1 MIINFSKESPLWLA
15 EFILTE
21 HGDYIEELKKQRGI
35 GHDDRPEILKIFVDY
50 FKTVKDI
57 KVEDVNSDA
66 VFHIDDKLAVIK
78 ILKYCD

>member
-1 MIINFSKESPLWLA
+1 MIVNFSKETPPWLA
-15 EFILTE
+15 EFIITE
-21 HGDYIEELKKQRGI
+21 HGDNIEELKKQRGI
-35 GHDDRPEILKIFVDY
+35 GHDDRPGILKIFVDY